1 MPKITI
7 NNKVI
12 DFQDGMTVMQA
23 CELADLEIP
32 RFCYHDKLSIAGNCR
47 MCLVEMEKSPKPIA
61 SCAMPAAEGM
71 NIKTNTELVKKA
83 RQGVMEFL
91 LINHPLDCP
100 ICDQGGECDLQDQA
114 LHYGFD
120 KSRYEENKRAVKN
133 KYMGPLV
140 STIMTRC
147 IHCTRCVRFST
158 EIAGV
163 DDIGLLGRGE
173 NAEITTYLEK
183 TIESELSGNVIDL
196 CPVGALTNKPYAFQS
211 RPWELKKTESVDV
224 FDGMGAS
231 IRIDSKGKNVLRV
244 LPRLNEEIN
253 EEWINDKTRF
263 AIDGLSR
270 QRLDKPYIKIDNKLE
285 ATDWDTALKLVAS
298 EIKKRGAE
306 NTSAFSG
313 KFSDIE
319 SLYSTKNF
327 LNLLNSEFYD
337 CRFDNTQFV
346 PGHRSS
352 YLFNSSIQKIDEADA
367 ILIIGSNPKW
377 EAAVLNSR
385 IRKAYL
391 NNNCQIA
398 LIGPKINL
406 TYKYTHLSNDISY
419 LNNILNEK
427 SDFLEHL
434 KNAKNPLMLI
444 GSSAINYNDGIEILK
459 ICAEICNKFNIVNES
474 ENGFNILNQNI
485 SRVGALDIGFY
496 SKNFDRD
503 FKVSLTKHIR
513 DTNPVVFLLGLDEIN
528 FSSLKDSFVIYI
540 GHHGDEGANN
550 ADIILPSPAFPEK
563 TSTFV
568 NIEGRVLQTTKCFN
582 PIGEA
587 KEEWKIFRAL
597 SQEFK
602 EQLKFNNLKE
612 LRQEIIK
619 KFPHLN
625 QLNTL
630 PNKSEV
636 NFGKSHI
643 IDNNEIEYNI
653 KNFYMTDSISRA
665 SVNMANCTKEILNR
679 VA

>member
-1 MPKITI
+1 
-7 NNKVI
+7 
-12 DFQDGMTVMQA
+12 
-23 CELADLEIP
+23 
-32 RFCYHDKLSIAGNCR
+32 
-47 MCLVEMEKSPKPIA
+47 
-61 SCAMPAAEGM
+61 
-71 NIKTNTELVKKA
+71 
-83 RQGVMEFL
+83 
-91 LINHPLDCP
+91 
-100 ICDQGGECDLQDQA
+100 
-114 LHYGFD
+114 
-120 KSRYEENKRAVKN
+120 
-133 KYMGPLV
+133 MGPLV

-263 AIDGLSR
+263 AIDGLSK

-285 ATDWDTALKLVAS
+285 ATSWDNALKLVAS

-346 PGHRSS
+346 SGHRSS

-503 FKVSLTKHIR
+503 FALSLTKHIR

-602 EQLKFNNLKE
+602 EELKFNNLLE

-619 KFPHLN
+619 NFPHLN

-643 IDNNEIEYNI
+643 VDNKEIEYNI

>member
-23 CELADLEIP
+23 CELANLEIP

-285 ATDWDTALKLVAS
+285 ATSWDTALKLVAS

-643 IDNNEIEYNI
+643 IDNNKIEYNI

>member
-23 CELADLEIP
+23 CELADVEIP

-285 ATDWDTALKLVAS
+285 ATSWDTALKLVAS

-337 CRFDNTQFV
+337 CRFDNTQFI

-619 KFPHLN
+619 NFPHLN

-643 IDNNEIEYNI
+643 VDNKEIEYNI

>member
-636 NFGKSHI
+636 NFGKSYI

>member
-23 CELADLEIP
+23 CELADVEIP

-285 ATDWDTALKLVAS
+285 ATSWDTALKLVAS

-327 LNLLNSEFYD
+327 LNLLNSKFYD

-619 KFPHLN
+619 NFPHLN

-630 PNKSEV
+630 PNKCEV

-643 IDNNEIEYNI
+643 VDNKEIEYNI

>member
-1 MPKITI
+1 
-7 NNKVI
+7 
-12 DFQDGMTVMQA
+12 
-23 CELADLEIP
+23 
-32 RFCYHDKLSIAGNCR
+32 
-47 MCLVEMEKSPKPIA
+47 
-61 SCAMPAAEGM
+61 M

-263 AIDGLSR
+263 AIDGLSK
-270 QRLDKPYIKIDNKLE
+270 QRLDKPYIKIGNKLE
-285 ATDWDTALKLVAS
+285 ATNWDTALKLVAS
-298 EIKKRGAE
+298 EIKKRGTE

-346 PGHRSS
+346 AGHRSS

-459 ICAEICNKFNIVNES
+459 ICAEICNKFNIINES
-474 ENGFNILNQNI
+474 QNGFNILNQNI

-528 FSSLKDSFVIYI
+528 FSSLEDSFVIYI

-597 SQEFK
+597 SQEFQ
-602 EQLKFNNLKE
+602 EQLKFNSLKE

-643 IDNNEIEYNI
+643 VDNKEVEYNI

>member
-23 CELADLEIP
+23 CELADVEIP

-285 ATDWDTALKLVAS
+285 ATSWDTALKLVAS

-459 ICAEICNKFNIVNES
+459 ICAEICNKLNIVNES

-619 KFPHLN
+619 NFPHLN

-643 IDNNEIEYNI
+643 VDNKEIEYNI

>member
-23 CELADLEIP
+23 CELADVEIP

-133 KYMGPLV
+133 KYIGPLV

-285 ATDWDTALKLVAS
+285 AASWDTALKLVAS

-427 SDFLEHL
+427 SDFLKHL
-434 KNAKNPLMLI
+434 NNAKNPLMLI

-602 EQLKFNNLKE
+602 EELKFNNLQE

-619 KFPHLN
+619 NFPHLN

-643 IDNNEIEYNI
+643 IDNKEIEYNI

>member
-7 NNKVI
+7 NNQVI

-23 CELADLEIP
+23 CELADVEIP

-61 SCAMPAAEGM
+61 SCALPASEGM
-71 NIKTNTELVKKA
+71 IIKTNTELVKKA

-285 ATDWDTALKLVAS
+285 ATSWDTALKLVAS

-352 YLFNSSIQKIDEADA
+352 YLFNSSIQKIDDADA

-528 FSSLKDSFVIYI
+528 FSSLKDSFIIYI

-625 QLNTL
+625 QLNIL

>member
-23 CELADLEIP
+23 CELADVEIP

-285 ATDWDTALKLVAS
+285 ATSWDTALKLVAS

-643 IDNNEIEYNI
+643 VDNKEIEYNI

>member
-23 CELADLEIP
+23 CELADVEIP

-285 ATDWDTALKLVAS
+285 ATSWDTALKLVAS

-337 CRFDNTQFV
+337 CRFDNTQFI

-459 ICAEICNKFNIVNES
+459 ICAEICNKLNIVNES

-612 LRQEIIK
+612 LRQEIIS

-643 IDNNEIEYNI
+643 IDNKEIEYNI

>member
-23 CELADLEIP
+23 CELADVEIP

-285 ATDWDTALKLVAS
+285 ATSWDTALKLVAS

-337 CRFDNTQFV
+337 CRFDNTQFI
-346 PGHRSS
+346 PGHRGS

-459 ICAEICNKFNIVNES
+459 ICAEICNKLNIVNES

-625 QLNTL
+625 QLNIL

>member
-1 MPKITI
+1 ML
-7 NNKVI
+7 KVYVDDKEI
-12 DFQDGMTVMQA
+12 EVEDGSTVMQA
-23 CELADLEIP
+23 CEKKGVEIP
-32 RFCYHDKLSIAGNCR
+32 RFCFHERLSIAGNCR
-47 MCLVEMEKSPKPIA
+47 MCLVALEGSPKPVA
-61 SCAMPAAEGM
+61 SCAMPATEGM
-71 NIKTNTELVKKA
+71 KIITNSESVKAA
-83 RQGVMEFL
+83 REGIMEFL

-285 ATDWDTALKLVAS
+285 ATSWDTALKLVAS

-337 CRFDNTQFV
+337 CRFDNTQFI

-619 KFPHLN
+619 NFPHLN

-643 IDNNEIEYNI
+643 VDNKEIEYNI

>member
-211 RPWELKKTESVDV
+211 RPWELKKTESIDV

-231 IRIDSKGKNVLRV
+231 IRIDSKGKSVLRV

-285 ATDWDTALKLVAS
+285 ATSWDTALKLVAS

-337 CRFDNTQFV
+337 CRFDNTQFI

-459 ICAEICNKFNIVNES
+459 ICAEICNKLNIVNET

-496 SKNFDRD
+496 SKKFDRD
-503 FKVSLTKHIR
+503 FKISLTKHIR

-602 EQLKFNNLKE
+602 EQLKFNNLNE

-619 KFPHLN
+619 NFPHLN

-643 IDNNEIEYNI
+643 IDNKEIEYNI

>member
-23 CELADLEIP
+23 CELADVEIP
-32 RFCYHDKLSIAGNCR
+32 RFCYHDKLSIAGNSR

-285 ATDWDTALKLVAS
+285 ATSWDTALKLVAS

-337 CRFDNTQFV
+337 CRFDNTQFI

-459 ICAEICNKFNIVNES
+459 ICAEICKKFNIVNES

-568 NIEGRVLQTTKCFN
+568 NIEGRVLQTTKCFT

-619 KFPHLN
+619 NFPHLN

>member
-23 CELADLEIP
+23 CELADVEIP

-285 ATDWDTALKLVAS
+285 VTSWDTALKLVAS

-337 CRFDNTQFV
+337 CRFDNTQFI

-619 KFPHLN
+619 NFPHLN

-643 IDNNEIEYNI
+643 VDNKEIEYNI